1 MRRQRCLDQS
11 QESIEPTQVEC
22 SSIILV
28 NSLLSG
34 VWQRGEEHWSADHE
48 RDCEPCSK
56 GGNVS
61 NGGGGGVRRGEIGR
75 GGGGRAAA
83 ASWWLA
89 AAASRR
95 QAVAAGG
102 GGGG

>member
-22 SSIILV
+22 SSIILA

-56 GGNVS
+56 GGDVS
-61 NGGGGGVRRGEIGR
+61 DGGGSEVRRGEIGR
-75 GGGGRAAA
+75 GGGMVVVASSGSVEA
-83 ASWWLA
+83 AS
-89 AAASRR
+89 S
-95 QAVAAGG
+95 GG
-102 GGGG
+102 GGGGDAAVAS